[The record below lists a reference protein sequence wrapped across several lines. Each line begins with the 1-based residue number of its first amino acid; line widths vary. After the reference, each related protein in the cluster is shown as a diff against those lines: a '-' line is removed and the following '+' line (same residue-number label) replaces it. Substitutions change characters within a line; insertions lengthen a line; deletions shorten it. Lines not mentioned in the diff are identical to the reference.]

1 MNILRQVVVEY
12 ECVRM
17 DYVDDSTIRQPA
29 CALLFFRYFDG
40 AVGAAP
46 DRLPPCL

>member
-17 DYVDDSTIRQPA
+17 DYVDDSTIGQPA
-29 CALLFFRYFDG
+29 CAPLLFRYFR
-40 AVGAAP
+40 AAP
-46 DRLPPCL
+46 DRLPPRL